1 MRYTMANI
9 RYNKNIMRDWS
20 STMRR
25 ALPFLDFV
33 LVFLAFGLAYVLR
46 YDVQFIRA
54 VGEFNSAPL
63 EPYLPYALLYAV
75 WLVLTP
81 PVAPLYRVRR
91 GRSWLEEAYAVVN
104 GTTNAT
110 VVVMAL
116 SFLLQPLV
124 FSRLMI
130 IEATVIAALLLIFL
144 RLIHRTL
151 QSALRQRGI
160 GVERVLILGAGE
172 LGRAVMRNIVARPD
186 LGYRVVG
193 FLDDN
198 PERGSVDL
206 GRIRGLGAIN
216 QLHSV
221 LYSHE
226 IDLVIVTLP
235 WTAHH
240 KTAHIVTECAH
251 RGVQTR
257 IVPDLFQLNL
267 SSVQIEHLAGIP
279 LLGFIAEPKLSRAK
293 RLVKRGL
300 DITLI
305 ALALPILIIP
315 AMLIALMIRL
325 DSPGPIL
332 YKHRRVGQNGC
343 EFDMFK
349 FRSMYVDA
357 DKAHHDLIRETGS
370 DPRHFKMKDDPRRTA
385 VGKWIRRL
393 SIDELPNLINVIR
406 GEMSLVGPRAPTPQE
421 VALYESW
428 QRQRLNTLPGIT
440 GLWQVSGR
448 SDVPFEEMCLLDI
461 YYIENWSL
469 GLDVQII
476 MRTVP
481 HVVMGSGAY

>member
-1 MRYTMANI
+1 
-9 RYNKNIMRDWS
+9 MRDWAS
-20 STMRR
+20 VLRR
-25 ALPFLDFV
+25 MLPLLDFILV
-33 LVFLAFGLAYVLR
+33 LLAFGLAYVLR

-54 VGEFNSAPL
+54 VDEFNTAPF
-63 EPYLPYALLYAV
+63 EPYLPYVFLYAV
-75 WLVLTP
+75 WLVFTP
-81 PVAPLYRVRR
+81 PVALLYRVQR
-91 GRSWLEEAYAVVN
+91 GRSWVEEASTVLN
-104 GTTNAT
+104 GATNAT

-130 IEATVIAALLLIFL
+130 IEATVIAVILLVLL
-144 RLIHRTL
+144 RLVHRTL
-151 QSALRQRGI
+151 QSALRRRGI
-160 GVERVLILGAGE
+160 GIERVLIVGAGE
-172 LGRAVMRNIVARPD
+172 LGRAVMRSIVARPD

-193 FLDDN
+193 YLDDN

-206 GRIRGLGAIN
+206 GRIRGFGELG
-216 QLHSV
+216 QLQSV
-221 LYSHE
+221 LFNHE

-240 KTAHIVTECAH
+240 KTAHIVAECAH
-251 RGVQTR
+251 RDVQTR
-257 IVPDLFQLNL
+257 VVPDLFQLNL
-267 SSVQIEHLAGIP
+267 SSVRVEHLAGIP
-279 LLGFIAEPKLSRAK
+279 LLGFTAEPKLSRAK

-300 DITLI
+300 DVTLI
-305 ALALPILIIP
+305 VLTLPIVIIP
-315 AMLIALMIRL
+315 GLLIATLIRL

-357 DKAHHDLIRETGS
+357 DKHHHDLIRETGS
-370 DPRHFKMKDDPRRTA
+370 DPRHFKMKDDPRRTP

-393 SIDELPNLINVIR
+393 SIDELPNLINVLR
-406 GEMSLVGPRAPTPQE
+406 GEMSLVGPRAPTPNE
-421 VALYESW
+421 VALYEPW

-469 GLDVQII
+469 GLDLQIM

>member
-1 MRYTMANI
+1 
-9 RYNKNIMRDWS
+9 
-20 STMRR
+20 MRR
-25 ALPFLDFV
+25 ALPLFDFALV
-33 LVFLAFGLAYVLR
+33 LLAFGLAYVLR

-54 VGEFNSAPL
+54 VDEFNTAPL
-63 EPYLPYALLYAV
+63 EPYLPYAFLFAV
-75 WLVLTP
+75 WIVLTP
-81 PVAPLYRVRR
+81 PVATLYREQR
-91 GRSWLEEAYAVVN
+91 GRSWLEEASTVVN
-104 GTTNAT
+104 GATNAT

-130 IEATVIAALLLIFL
+130 IEAAVIAAILIIGL

-151 QSALRQRGI
+151 QSALRKRGI
-160 GVERVLILGAGE
+160 GVERVLVVGAGE

-193 FLDDN
+193 YLDDN

-206 GRIRGLGAIN
+206 GRIRGFGALG

-221 LYSHE
+221 LYNHE

-240 KTAHIVTECAH
+240 KTSHIVTECAH

-257 IVPDLFQLNL
+257 VVPDLFQLNL
-267 SSVQIEHLAGIP
+267 SSVQVEHLAGIP
-279 LLGFIAEPKLSRAK
+279 LLGFTAEPKLSRAK

-305 ALALPILIIP
+305 ALAFPIVIIP
-315 AMLIALMIRL
+315 ALVIAALIRL

-349 FRSMYVDA
+349 FRSMYVDS
-357 DKAHHDLIRETGS
+357 DKHHHDLIRETGS
-370 DPRHFKMKDDPRRTA
+370 DPRHFKMKDDPRRTP

-393 SIDELPNLINVIR
+393 SIDEWPNLINVLR
-406 GEMSLVGPRAPTPQE
+406 GEMSLVGPRAPTPNE

-469 GLDVQII
+469 GLDLQIMI
-476 MRTVP
+476 RTVP
-481 HVVMGSGAY
+481 HVVTGDGAY